1 MTTRT
6 RLRRP
11 SCERG
16 AIGVF
21 LAVLVPGLLLII
33 GLAVDGG
40 AQVAATQRANAI
52 ADEAA
57 RAAAREASLARD
69 GGTAAA
75 LAGAQA
81 ERTLAAQDLRC
92 QRTRVDVDTTG
103 FSAPPGQPG
112 DVTVTITCVV
122 GMADLLAP
130 GLPGTVTVE
139 AVFTSPVDTY
149 RER

>member
-1 MTTRT
+1 MSAGTK
-6 RLRRP
+6 
-11 SCERG
+11 ERG
-16 AIGVF
+16 SVSVE
-21 LAVLVPGLLLII
+21 LALLAPALLL
-33 GLAVDGG
+33 LVSFAVFAGR
-40 AQVAATQRANAI
+40 TQI
-52 ADEAA
+52 AEGTVEEAA

-92 QRTRVDVDTTG
+92 RRTSVDVDTAG
-103 FSAPPGQPG
+103 FQAPPGEPG
-112 DVTVTITCVV
+112 DVSVSITCVV

-130 GLPGTVTVE
+130 GLPGSVTVE
-139 AVFTSPVDTY
+139 AVFTSPVDAY